1 MSQRN
6 GDGRIDATSGSE
18 AAGLSENRETL
29 LNVEANGSA
38 VAEALTT
45 RTASL
50 AGTALATATGL
61 AADTTQATGQ
71 VTGMTLL
78 SKINFSAVASSAF
91 DRWLARELRVISAAL
106 AQPVPQKLRDVIEGH
121 RKITK

>member
-6 GDGRIDATSGSE
+6 GDGRIDATGGSE

-29 LNVEANGSA
+29 LNVQADGSA
-38 VAEALTT
+38 VAGALTT

-61 AADTTQATGQ
+61 AADATQATGQ
-71 VTGMTLL
+71 APGMTRL